1 LISGYR
7 DMAQYFLGNLD
18 EWVNMQ
24 KKTSD
29 LFRSIDHEIKK
40 KGESL
45 DRLELILATRAAFQH
60 MSRTIKAFDQWL
72 QDPLILAN
80 LSKESLLEVWNAT
93 YKMLQELLELDIKH
107 TSMFRD
113 YAEKML
119 KEGKVNPLTM
129 LTMVRSGAAGV
140 NEETRGERRTP
151 TPSITM

>member
-1 LISGYR
+1 
-7 DMAQYFLGNLD
+7 MTQYFLGNLD

-29 LFRSIDHEIKK
+29 LFRSIDQEIKK

-107 TSMFRD
+107 TSMFRE

-119 KEGKVNPLTM
+119 KEGRVNPLTM

-140 NEETRGERRTP
+140 GEETRGERRTP

>member
-1 LISGYR
+1 L
-7 DMAQYFLGNLD
+7 AQYFLGNLD

-29 LFRSIDHEIKK
+29 LFRSIDQEIKK
-40 KGESL
+40 KGETL

-80 LSKESLLEVWNAT
+80 LSKESLIEVWNAT

-129 LTMVRSGAAGV
+129 LTMVRSGAAGAG
-140 NEETRGERRTP
+140 EEGRGERRTP

>member
-1 LISGYR
+1 
-7 DMAQYFLGNLD
+7 MAQYFLSNLD

-29 LFRSIDHEIKK
+29 LFKSIDQEIKK

-60 MSRTIKAFDQWL
+60 MSRTLKAFDQWL

-80 LSKESLLEVWNAT
+80 LDRQSLLEVWNAT
-93 YKMLQELLELDIKH
+93 SNMLQELLELDIKH
-107 TSMFRD
+107 TSMFKE

-119 KEGKVNPLTM
+119 REGKINPLTM
-129 LTMVRSGAAGV
+129 LTIARTGSG
-140 NEETRGERRTP
+140 EETGRERRTSQ
-151 TPSITM
+151 PSITM

>member
-1 LISGYR
+1 
-7 DMAQYFLGNLD
+7 MAQYFLGNLD

-24 KKTSD
+24 KRTSD
-29 LFRSIDHEIKK
+29 LFRSIDQEIKK

-107 TSMFRD
+107 TSMFRE

-140 NEETRGERRTP
+140 GEETRGERRTP

>member
-1 LISGYR
+1 
-7 DMAQYFLGNLD
+7 MAQYFLGNLD

-24 KKTSD
+24 KRTSD
-29 LFRSIDHEIKK
+29 LFKSIDQEIRR

-129 LTMVRSGAAGV
+129 LTMVRSGAAGPG
-140 NEETRGERRTP
+140 EETRGERRTP

>member
-1 LISGYR
+1 MKEI

-93 YKMLQELLELDIKH
+93 YKMLQMLLELDIKH

-140 NEETRGERRTP
+140 SEETRGERRTP

>member
-1 LISGYR
+1 
-7 DMAQYFLGNLD
+7 MAQYFLGNLD

-29 LFRSIDHEIKK
+29 LFKSIDQEIRK
-40 KGESL
+40 KGETL

-93 YKMLQELLELDIKH
+93 YKMLLDLLDLDIKH
-107 TSMFRD
+107 TSMFREH
-113 YAEKML
+113 AEKML
-119 KEGKVNPLTM
+119 REGRVNPLTM
-129 LTMVRSGAAGV
+129 LTMVRSGAAG
-140 NEETRGERRTP
+140 EEGRGERRTP

>member
-1 LISGYR
+1 
-7 DMAQYFLGNLD
+7 MAQYFLGNLD
-18 EWVNMQ
+18 EWVSMQ

-29 LFRSIDHEIKK
+29 LFKNIDQEIRK
-40 KGESL
+40 KGDAL
-45 DRLELILATRAAFQH
+45 DRLELVLATRAAFQH

-107 TSMFRD
+107 TSMFRE

-119 KEGKVNPLTM
+119 REGKINPLTM
-129 LTMVRSGAAGV
+129 LTMVRAGAAG
-140 NEETRGERRTP
+140 EESRGERRTP